1 MPSPNWGYKMNPER
15 LKAIRDILR
24 AIADELDSEIHSDTS
39 CYTLNLNYEEV
50 LKYEETNDDDEEG
63 L

>member
-1 MPSPNWGYKMNPER
+1 MLFPELR
-15 LKAIRDILR
+15 LQDEPGAAKAIRDILR
-24 AIADELDSEIHSDTS
+24 AIDDELDSEIHSDTS